1 MRTIGQTLRERREE
15 LGYSL
20 ASMSEKTRVPA
31 AKLKAIE
38 EGDFKYFEN
47 DITYLKFYVR
57 YYCNAVHLNYDD
69 FKAELESSLD
79 EFSNTTKMLKMVELE
94 EMQTRISGRSVKS
107 AKRDKSSKKRS
118 TRVDFSFWSFVVMVS
133 VLVVA
138 LIMVLGFVVLPKV
151 LNQNNDPAGEVVEN
165 IPSPIIEKP
174 EETETEVVK
183 PSQVLTLEQTSKTEY
198 TLSGFSDQQ
207 EIQMLILFKS
217 NAYVKVSL
225 DGVFTS
231 NPASKKYTVGS
242 TLDMKFN
249 AYDQLVL
256 EVYIG
261 WMNGNTLTIN
271 GLEVPVDEAI
281 FNRNGSVTFTFTFK
295 GA

>member
-1 MRTIGQTLRERREE
+1 MRKIGQTLKERREE

-20 ASMSEKTRVPA
+20 TSMSEKTRVPA

-57 YYCNAVHLNYDD
+57 YYCNAVHLNFDD
-69 FKAELESSLD
+69 FKAELETSMD

-94 EMQTRISGRSVKS
+94 EMQTRISGRS
-107 AKRDKSSKKRS
+107 AKSSKRKNTS
-118 TRVDFSFWSFVVMVS
+118 NTKKTRFDYSFWSFVGLVS
-133 VLVVA
+133 LLSIALLLVLS
-138 LIMVLGFVVLPKV
+138 FVVLPKI
-151 LNQNNDPAGEVVEN
+151 LNQTEDPTNEVVEEL
-165 IPSPIIEKP
+165 PSPIVETP
-174 EETETEVVK
+174 EETETVVVEVPK
-183 PSQVLTLEQTSKTEY
+183 VLAIEQTSKTEY
-198 TLSGFSDQQ
+198 ILSGFTDAQ
-207 EIQMLILFKS
+207 EIQMLIHFKS
-217 NAYVKVSL
+217 NAYVSVNV

-249 AYDQLVL
+249 AKDTMVI
-256 EVYIG
+256 EIYIG
-261 WMNGNTLTIN
+261 WMNGNSLSFN
-271 GLEVPVDEAI
+271 GLDVPLEPEIAK
-281 FNRNGSVTFTFTFK
+281 RTGSVTFTFTFK